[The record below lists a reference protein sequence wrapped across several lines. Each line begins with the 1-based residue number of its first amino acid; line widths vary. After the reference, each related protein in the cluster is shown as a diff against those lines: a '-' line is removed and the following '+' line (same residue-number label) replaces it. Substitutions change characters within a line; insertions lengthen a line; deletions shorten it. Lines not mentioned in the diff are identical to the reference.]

1 MTTIVKLNGTH
12 LVQPMVQDLRAEG
25 VPPVVALERALEAHI
40 FEKFRDG
47 LGDRLVKPPV
57 VRLHTMYFK
66 DKYAALPAL
75 TSTGYE
81 TWYTEVCFSTRP
93 GDEIKD
99 LQIVADGI
107 NLIPIDYGSGVHR
120 KVQTKISPLKRQT
133 NHEFRINH
141 LHVPGQLFYADDL
154 DFRMTE
160 VGGEA
165 AVRFTRLLGFTLGAN
180 VAKGRSQLIEGYSA
194 EDASGQLYQDATANG
209 SKTTYGAFLGFD
221 QTNPSGIA
229 GFIRAGFQYRNMGS
243 LPSQLVISDG
253 TTTTQATGNTI
264 PLDYG
269 GFYLKLGIGYDLGH

>member
-1 MTTIVKLNGTH
+1 MRFRGQLALASALLACVIAMPAEAGIV
-12 LVQPMVQDLRAEG
+12 PY
-25 VPPVVALERALEAHI
+25 
-40 FEKFRDG
+40 
-47 LGDRLVKPPV
+47 
-57 VRLHTMYFK
+57 VRL
-66 DKYAALPAL
+66 
-75 TSTGYE
+75 
-81 TWYTEVCFSTRP
+81 
-93 GDEIKD
+93 
-99 LQIVADGI
+99 
-107 NLIPIDYGSGVHR
+107 DYGSNQLQMHEGNNLIEQAEASFKAQGLPAEFR
-120 KVQTKISPLKRQT
+120 KVGAGLGPSGSVGLWLFPG
-133 NHEFRINH
+133 FRIGATYSYLRSVRTNH

-221 QTNPSGIA
+221 QTNPSGVA